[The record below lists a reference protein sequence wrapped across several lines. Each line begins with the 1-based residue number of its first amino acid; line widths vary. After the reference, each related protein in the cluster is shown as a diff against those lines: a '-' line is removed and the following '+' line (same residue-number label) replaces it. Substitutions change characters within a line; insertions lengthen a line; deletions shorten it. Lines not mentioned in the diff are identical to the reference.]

1 MVSWLAAGKACPR
14 LLGESTATPDALTRR
29 APLFSSAAVTD
40 VSHKRPQRVAQ
51 LLHKELSTL
60 TASGLRDPRIGL
72 VTITEVRLTDDLKNA
87 QVFVSVLGD
96 ADLQKETLRGL
107 TKAAGFLKREIT
119 HRLGLRFAPS
129 LHFSYDDS
137 LARAQR
143 LDELLH
149 AAARGEHEV
158 PEPAPAVHMPK
169 IGLDRMSPQAVPP
182 PPTSGVKPTGR
193 RSKTRPGKGTKSRS
207 GSKKQTTRR

>member
-1 MVSWLAAGKACPR
+1 MGLKSSL
-14 LLGESTATPDALTRR
+14 TPVALTRR
-29 APLFSSAAVTD
+29 GPLFSKAPVTD
-40 VSHKRPQRVAQ
+40 ISHKRPQRVAQ
-51 LLHKELSTL
+51 LLHKELSAL
-60 TASGLRDPRIGL
+60 TVDGLRDPRIGL

-96 ADLQKETLRGL
+96 GSVQQETLRAL
-107 TKAAGFLKREIT
+107 AKAAGFLKREIT
-119 HRLGLRFAPS
+119 HRLGLRFAPN

-158 PEPAPAVHMPK
+158 PAPAPHADMPK
-169 IGLDRMSPQAVPP
+169 IALDRMNPQAVPP
-182 PPTSGVKPTGR
+182 PPPPRSTEKAGAGR
-193 RSKTRPGKGTKSRS
+193 KKRPAKGKKTANA
-207 GSKKQTTRR
+207 KQRMRKISATRR

>member
-1 MVSWLAAGKACPR
+1 M
-14 LLGESTATPDALTRR
+14 
-29 APLFSSAAVTD
+29 TD
-40 VSHKRPQRVAQ
+40 ISHKRPQRVAQ
-51 LLHKELSTL
+51 LLHKELSSL
-60 TASGLRDPRIGL
+60 TVDGLRDPRIGL

-96 ADLQKETLRGL
+96 AAVQQETLKGL
-107 TKAAGFLKREIT
+107 SKAAGFLKREIT
-119 HRLGLRFAPS
+119 QRLGLRFAPN

-149 AAARGEHEV
+149 AAARGDHEV
-158 PEPAPAVHMPK
+158 PAHSPDADMPK

-182 PPTSGVKPTGR
+182 PPQEQAADPRGPRRKTRSARSSTKGSSKKKTSAR
-193 RSKTRPGKGTKSRS
+193 SNASKTFRTPSTP
-207 GSKKQTTRR
+207 RR